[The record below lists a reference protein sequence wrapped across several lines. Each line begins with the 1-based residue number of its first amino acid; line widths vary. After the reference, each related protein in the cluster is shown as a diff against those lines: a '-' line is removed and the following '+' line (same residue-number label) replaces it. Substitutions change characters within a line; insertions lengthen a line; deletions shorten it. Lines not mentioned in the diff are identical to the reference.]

1 MEQKNF
7 SRGDIIFVDN
17 SINHIGCEQ
26 GGGRPAVVI
35 SNDRF
40 NRSSGVLGVVYLTSR
55 VKKPMES
62 HVIVRSGNHYS
73 TALCEQIYT
82 LAKSRISSIFGHCTP
97 CEMAAIDAALHYSLA
112 LE

>member
-1 MEQKNF
+1 MESMQYR
-7 SRGDIIFVDN
+7 RGDIIFVDN
-17 SINHIGCEQ
+17 SVDRVGCEQ
-26 GGGRPAVVI
+26 GGGRPAVVV

-40 NRSSGVLGVVYLTSR
+40 NKNSAVLGVVYLTSR

-62 HVIVRSGNHYS
+62 HVIVRSGNHYA
-73 TALCEQIYT
+73 TVLCEQIYT

-97 CEMAAIDAALHYSLA
+97 YEMAAIDAALHYSLA